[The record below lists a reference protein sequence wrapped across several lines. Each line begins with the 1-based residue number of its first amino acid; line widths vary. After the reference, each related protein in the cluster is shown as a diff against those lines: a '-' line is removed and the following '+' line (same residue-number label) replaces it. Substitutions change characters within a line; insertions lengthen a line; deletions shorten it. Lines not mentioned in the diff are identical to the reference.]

1 MCVGFVVDPYRT
13 TKRFKIVCILEMET
27 KYRFEISDGDSW
39 RLSKTTLTTS
49 SKSGLKTRMK
59 PVYVDGNLHWLRN
72 DWSLIAFNP
81 ETEQARL
88 IPSSFHPTPDTKVL
102 FAAKDK
108 INPLTLISG
117 TIKEI
122 SIYTLLGNHK
132 WALER
137 QIKNVSMEKT
147 WLKCWYVVAYD
158 GKCLVVLE
166 NNMVLHVYDLEADSW
181 GVLGTTECWS
191 EDFYKFTPS
200 YFSIE
205 EDEQTK
211 VIVASDDQHI
221 SYLTT
226 IMEVI
231 DTTRVISGASWSRN
245 GQILSGR
252 CKANNG
258 MWFGITK
265 RGPVDFLV
273 NTSLLLDRVK
283 ANGGSELYPVHFLE
297 GNMSP
302 DQFANELRLHEKQSN
317 ERHVYS
323 LIVADMTSS
332 SMVHILKPLD
342 TKSDVIIETVPFGV
356 HTLSSYEGLD
366 STESSRDSRLRG
378 LFSQM
383 IVDLG
388 NNEKPQMEGIAG
400 RFMYDAT
407 GGRDAVFLQTRDEHP
422 SGNLGSQRF
431 GTTSTTALVVKRTM
445 LFERYMEEN
454 GAWTKHHFAFNIQ

>member
-1 MCVGFVVDPYRT
+1 MIMNDLPLHLLDEILFRLEPKSMAMMRCTNKSIKSYLTDPRFGPQYPLWVRSNLINLSTSDRSLVGCQPLVSSSDSVALEYIAGFINDRCYIFGSCSGLLLIYIGHLFVANPLTKKFRILNHSGSKLLPHIVGCVEKYDPYDPDGPLVRRTERAMCVGFVVDPSQT

-49 SKSGLKTRMK
+49 SKSGLKTRIK

-88 IPSSFHPTPDTKVL
+88 IPCSFHPTPDTKVL

-108 INPLTLISG
+108 INPMTLISG

-147 WLKCWYVVAYD
+147 RFKYWNVVAYD

-166 NNMVLHVYDLEADSW
+166 NNVEADSW
-181 GVLGTTECWS
+181 RVLGGVECWS
-191 EDFYKFTPS
+191 EDFYMFTPS

-226 IMEVI
+226 LLEVI
-231 DTTRVISGASWSRN
+231 DPTSQRD
-245 GQILSGR
+245 L
-252 CKANNG
+252 
-258 MWFGITK
+258 TK
-265 RGPVDFLV
+265 RTNPSFFTG
-273 NTSLLLDRVK
+273 TYRS
-283 ANGGSELYPVHFLE
+283 GHFRCY
-297 GNMSP
+297 
-302 DQFANELRLHEKQSN
+302 QF
-317 ERHVYS
+317 
-323 LIVADMTSS
+323 
-332 SMVHILKPLD
+332 
-342 TKSDVIIETVPFGV
+342 
-356 HTLSSYEGLD
+356 
-366 STESSRDSRLRG
+366 
-378 LFSQM
+378 
-383 IVDLG
+383 
-388 NNEKPQMEGIAG
+388 
-400 RFMYDAT
+400 
-407 GGRDAVFLQTRDEHP
+407 
-422 SGNLGSQRF
+422 
-431 GTTSTTALVVKRTM
+431 
-445 LFERYMEEN
+445 
-454 GAWTKHHFAFNIQ
+454 